1 MAHYPP
7 KRHSTDQKITPVLF
21 SGYQSTS
28 YMNFQN
34 HVGLDNLRCVVILPF
49 LYNSMVKGGWWQR
62 RRISGHR
69 RDITYAG
76 EFERK

>member
-34 HVGLDNLRCVVILPF
+34 HVGLDNLRLVAEEENFGP
-49 LYNSMVKGGWWQR
+49 S
-62 RRISGHR
+62 
-69 RDITYAG
+69 
-76 EFERK
+76 